1 VDNERRTV
9 WKRIGEVLGS
19 AAKAVHPEAAAGS
32 PGATLRNVLVAVFV
46 VAVGALA
53 AFGWEWVTAET
64 TARHEAEIAEKLEAE
79 RAQRSAEAAEAEAA
93 QGGAPD
99 DSADDSADDPADGST
114 DDPAGEPSTSA
125 PDEEAEET
133 FDPGIWSYVEAVTPP
148 YPGPGIVLRDT
159 LDEELV
165 ETFQSA
171 QYDDAGSE
179 TLFDWL
185 WTDGVPLFAP
195 FGQDAGLSN
204 RWNVTLNSTGSTAVT
219 VTDLQLADLD
229 CAPARA
235 AAAFD
240 LPAQGGE
247 DRMLI
252 SYSMENPSLG
262 RLYEYTDA
270 ADHAPNWGEP
280 FFDHKVISLGGN
292 EEGVGLT
299 VEVVT
304 TDQDCTWSAFELS
317 YQGPDGGGVHEI
329 VSDDGA
335 PFEARGVAS
344 DADTFVVL
352 PTNEGMEVRADML
365 W

>member
-1 VDNERRTV
+1 MDNERRTV

-19 AAKAVHPEAAAGS
+19 AAKAAHPEAAAGS

-79 RAQRSAEAAEAEAA
+79 QAQRSAEAAEAEAA
-93 QGGAPD
+93 EDGA
-99 DSADDSADDPADGST
+99 ADDPADDSAGGST
-114 DDPAGEPSTSA
+114 DEPAGEPSTNQ
-125 PDEEAEET
+125 PDEEEAEEP
-133 FDPGIWSYVEAVTPP
+133 FDPGIWSYVEAVAPP
-148 YPGPGIVLRDT
+148 PPGPGIVLRDT

-179 TLFDWL
+179 TLVDWL
-185 WTDGVPLFAP
+185 WADGVPVFAP
-195 FGQDAGLSN
+195 FGQDPGLSN

-240 LPAQGGE
+240 LPAQGSE
-247 DRMLI
+247 DRMLV
-252 SYSMENPSLG
+252 SYSMEDPSLG

-280 FFDHKVISLGGN
+280 FFDHKVINLGGN

-329 VSDDGA
+329 VSDDGE
-335 PFEARGVAS
+335 PFEARGVAP

-352 PTNEGMEVRADML
+352 PADAGLEVRADTL